1 MDAVKF
7 IVKQALMCNSNIE
20 GIIGC
25 ESCGLN
31 NSEYCIK
38 LCDGLISRAGAE
50 EAVRIVEAWAEAHP
64 AKTRQDALLKYVQLA
79 LMLIIAVNLLMNVA
93 TFCET
98 VWIAVKN
105 TG

>member
-1 MDAVKF
+1 M
-7 IVKQALMCNSNIE
+7 
-20 GIIGC
+20 
-25 ESCGLN
+25 
-31 NSEYCIK
+31 
-38 LCDGLISRAGAE
+38 
-50 EAVRIVEAWAEAHP
+50 
-64 AKTRQDALLKYVQLA
+64 YVQLA